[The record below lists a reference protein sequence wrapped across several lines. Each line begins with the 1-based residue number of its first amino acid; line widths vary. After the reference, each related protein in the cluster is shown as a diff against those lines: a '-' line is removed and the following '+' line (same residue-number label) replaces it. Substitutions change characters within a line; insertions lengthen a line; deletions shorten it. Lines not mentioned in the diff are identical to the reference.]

1 MRGEA
6 KVITLDQEQQSIVIQ
21 ATDSYQRLIFSS
33 YELEKAQQ
41 SIKSKD
47 SIECIYDTDQPT
59 HLIIQHVYSANEIH
73 QQYNQKILKTL
84 GLLVG
89 SAITVYITL
98 LITFSNFNILGS
110 GSSNSNFLF
119 TVGLIISAVAF
130 LVFITSLISLL
141 ITLIIKIFNAFKK

>member
-1 MRGEA
+1 MKA
-6 KVITLDQEQQSIVIQ
+6 KVITLDQEQQSIAIQ
-21 ATDSYQRLIFSS
+21 ATDSYQRLTFSS

-41 SIKSKD
+41 GLKPKD
-47 SIECIYDTDQPT
+47 EIECIYDTEQPT

-98 LITFSNFNILGS
+98 LITFSNFNILGG

-130 LVFITSLISLL
+130 LFFITSLISLL
-141 ITLIIKIFNAFKK
+141 ITLIMKLLHSVK